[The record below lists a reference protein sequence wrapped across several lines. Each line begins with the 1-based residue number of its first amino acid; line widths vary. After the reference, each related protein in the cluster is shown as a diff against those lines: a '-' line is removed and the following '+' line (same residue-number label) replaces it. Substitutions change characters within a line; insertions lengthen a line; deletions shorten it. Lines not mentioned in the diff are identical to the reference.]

1 MNLKK
6 KGIIAIVAGVIILA
20 VATIWLFSE
29 LEPKM
34 PKMAQ
39 AQEISEPILSEP
51 TIVVEGEETTT
62 WIDIDVPY
70 MNFPIYEAYESW
82 WIDEGL
88 LVIKTKDNRVI
99 IVGGDFI
106 VRTVK

>member
-1 MNLKK
+1 MNKI
-6 KGIIAIVAGVIILA
+6 GIIAIVAGVILFTVMA
-20 VATIWLFSE
+20 IWLFCD
-29 LEPKM
+29 LKPKQPGM
-34 PKMAQ
+34 VQ
-39 AQEISEPILSEP
+39 AQELSEP
-51 TIVVEGEETTT
+51 TIVVEEEETTT

-88 LVIKTKDNRVI
+88 LVIKTKDDRVI